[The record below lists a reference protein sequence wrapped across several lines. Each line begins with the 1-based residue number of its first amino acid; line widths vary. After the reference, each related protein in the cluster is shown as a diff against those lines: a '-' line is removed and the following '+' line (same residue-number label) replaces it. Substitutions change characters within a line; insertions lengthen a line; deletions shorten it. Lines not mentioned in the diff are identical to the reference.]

1 MVIRTLLGECSS
13 AVARIGA
20 AMKPTKSGNRVVV
33 IRSTTPAN
41 EKTGPRQP
49 APQRSTPR
57 RIVVIK
63 DGELVGG
70 RPAR

>member
-1 MVIRTLLGECSS
+1 
-13 AVARIGA
+13 
-20 AMKPTKSGNRVVV
+20 MKPTQSGHRVVV
-33 IRSTTPAN
+33 IRSTPPAN
-41 EKTGPRQP
+41 DKAGSLPPSQ
-49 APQRSTPR
+49 QRSTPQ